1 MGKELDAMGNTVVAN
16 EATETVETVETV
28 EEETSV
34 VTFAKPYK
42 FEGKEYT
49 EIDLA
54 PLEDI
59 TGADMIRVNNL
70 MKRTSG
76 GGVEVMPE
84 VTLDYAFHISAIAT
98 KMPVEFFAGL
108 PAKECLKVKN
118 KVMGFLFGQE

>member
-1 MGKELDAMGNTVVAN
+1 MGKEAEVMENAVVAS
-16 EATETVETVETV
+16 EVTETV

-59 TGADMIRVNNL
+59 TGTDMIKVNNL

-98 KMPVEFFAGL
+98 KMPVEFFSGL

>member
-1 MGKELDAMGNTVVAN
+1 MGKEAEVMENVVVDN
-16 EATETVETVETV
+16 EAAEVETT
-28 EEETSV
+28 V
-34 VTFAKPYK
+34 VTFAKPYM
-42 FEGKEYT
+42 FEGKEYK

-54 PLEDI
+54 SLDDM
-59 TGADMIRVNNL
+59 TGADMIKVSNL

-84 VTLDYAFHISAIAT
+84 VTLDYAFHICAIAT
-98 KMPVEFFAGL
+98 KMPIEFFTGL